1 MNSKMTE
8 IKKEVTF
15 SKDFSEKAVGS
26 GSLHP
31 RGCVDS
37 RSDQGTYADILI
49 GQSKEP
55 LAKSTGSLA
64 NSGNAATMA
73 TK

>member
-1 MNSKMTE
+1 MFRMIN
-8 IKKEVTF
+8 VRFYAF
-15 SKDFSEKAVGS
+15 SMHVA
-26 GSLHP
+26 LP
-31 RGCVDS
+31 YTRGEGDVARPGVDS